1 MPAAFI
7 EAVLVP
13 DPGTLVLMRPVEL
26 GVVPVALGVVTDVF
40 VAGVFVVAL
49 LGAVPAEVVPATFV
63 PGAPVADLLAFPAPG
78 VAVPTLDDVEL
89 GTHGRVCVLLLIPVG
104 VVVVPPIGVVL
115 GMVVLVPDV
124 VLEVP
129 GVVVLPGN
137 VVLFGVVDGL
147 TGVVTGL

>member
-26 GVVPVALGVVTDVF
+26 GVVPVALGVVIGEVF
-40 VAGVFVVAL
+40 VAVVFVVAL

-78 VAVPTLDDVEL
+78 VVVPTLDDVEL

-104 VVVVPPIGVVL
+104 VVVVPPIGVEL

-124 VLEVP
+124 VVVVP
-129 GVVVLPGN
+129 GVVLPGN